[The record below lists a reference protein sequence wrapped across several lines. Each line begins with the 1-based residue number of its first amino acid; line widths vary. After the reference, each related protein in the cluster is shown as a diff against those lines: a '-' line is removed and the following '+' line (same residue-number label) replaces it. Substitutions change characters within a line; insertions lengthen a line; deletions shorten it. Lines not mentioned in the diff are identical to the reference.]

1 MLRQLVHDA
10 LPTPSIAVAHC
21 CFTSSS
27 TVSPRRRP
35 LAGCANWHWCRARAA
50 AAGGAASLDYAPRP
64 DAAQSAHLR
73 SPDMGDI
80 LLFSSW
86 VSCSHSLLPRV
97 ASAHRRLLCRRAR
110 HSRPR
115 LRCLCLGSEE
125 LHGLSSEMQIC
136 SWYCLVWLWTGCC
149 HCSETPCQNVRLRYM
164 VIRVFLPRSV
174 FSFSATDVEIDFFLF
189 IFNTLKIYFNFE
201 LSFFFLTDAWTSGKF
216 FQKNPFFF
224 SFDRPQWLWKRS

>member
-1 MLRQLVHDA
+1 MYRGRESLSAKESSSTRCSASWCMMLW
-10 LPTPSIAVAHC
+10 PTPSIAVAHC

-50 AAGGAASLDYAPRP
+50 AAGGAASSDYAPRP
-64 DAAQSAHLR
+64 DAAQSALLR
-73 SPDMGDI
+73 SPDMEDI
-80 LLFSSW
+80 LIFSSW
-86 VSCSHSLLPRV
+86 VSCSRSLLPRV

-110 HSRPR
+110 KSRPR

-164 VIRVFLPRSV
+164 VIRCLLTTLSL
-174 FSFSATDVEIDFFLF
+174 FFLCNWCRNWLLSVHFQHF
-189 IFNTLKIYFNFE
+189 IN
-201 LSFFFLTDAWTSGKF
+201 
-216 FQKNPFFF
+216 
-224 SFDRPQWLWKRS
+224 